1 MASIFFAIILLQSG
15 LINFTIPLFESIFIV
30 IIFKL
35 VQVWIKR
42 TVVVV
47 AGGREVLF
55 AGRIVVS
62 F

>member
-35 VQVWIKR
+35 VQV
-42 TVVVV
+42 
-47 AGGREVLF
+47 
-55 AGRIVVS
+55 
-62 F
+62 